1 MHHAKMPCLNK
12 DERNRAETMLLAGTT
27 QQEVATGIG
36 VHQSTVQRS
45 KGRLHQFGNTDD
57 RPRPGHPRVT
67 IPRQDGQIRLE
78 HLRNRFKSAVETVPT
93 IAGRGNQY
101 FYLSAYCLLKTQ
113 R

>member
-12 DERNRAETMLLAGTT
+12 DERKRAETMLLAGSA
-27 QQEVATGIG
+27 QQEVGIG
-36 VHQSTVQRS
+36 MHQSTVQRS

-78 HLRNRFKSAVETVPT
+78 HLRNRFKTAVETVAT
-93 IAGRGNQY
+93 IAARGNQY
-101 FYLSAYCLLKTQ
+101 LYLECLLFT
-113 R
+113 